1 MRGKGNVTTNQW
13 FSLKREQENVSLI
26 TVLQSLHQTHASSC
40 GCPSQLHGKDF
51 LKICYSSQ
59 LCVCAL
65 SLSHVWLFMTPWT
78 CSPPSSSVHGILF
91 GKITGVGCHFLLQGD
106 LPDPAIEPASP
117 TLAGGFFTTMS
128 LILYHTVII
137 EPLIYWVLL
146 GPDFWLTTLYQPDM
160 GGNWGLQKL
169 RNWPTL
175 GWSVVEQW
183 FNLSTARHQSTSF
196 TSQRNLLLGGGIPG
210 WSLRLER
217 SHRELMRHMCGDRFS
232 T

>member
-1 MRGKGNVTTNQW
+1 MAKT
-13 FSLKREQENVSLI
+13 
-26 TVLQSLHQTHASSC
+26 
-40 GCPSQLHGKDF
+40 F
-51 LKICYSSQ
+51 LKFCYFSQ

-65 SLSHVWLFMTPWT
+65 LLSHVWLFMNPWT

-117 TLAGGFFTTMS
+117 TLAGGFLTTMS

-137 EPLIYWVLL
+137 EPLIYWVPL

-175 GWSVVEQW
+175 GCSVVEQW

-217 SHRELMRHMCGDRFS
+217 SHRQSMKTRVWRQI
-232 T
+232 

>member
-1 MRGKGNVTTNQW
+1 MTSEGQREGYHQPVVQ
-13 FSLKREQENVSLI
+13 LKKRTGERFPNN

-51 LKICYSSQ
+51 LKFCYSSQ

-160 GGNWGLQKL
+160 GGNRLTEVKKL
-169 RNWPTL
+169 AYSWLVSGRTMIQPQHSSPSENKLYITYKF
-175 GWSVVEQW
+175 V
-183 FNLSTARHQSTSF
+183 
-196 TSQRNLLLGGGIPG
+196 
-210 WSLRLER
+210 
-217 SHRELMRHMCGDRFS
+217 
-232 T
+232 